1 MNRRSLIIGAGVA
14 AASGL
19 APLAS
24 AVAAS
29 VQAAPDARTA
39 ARDAWLYSLPLIEMA
54 TTRKRHLSGG
64 QGQNRFNH
72 ARALI
77 DHHGVGV
84 TTPNND
90 TLYSIAWLDLTAG
103 PVTLAIPPMGERY
116 YSAALMDMYT
126 NNNAVL
132 GGRTIGGQGG
142 RFTIVGPGQA
152 GGGPGV
158 VRAATAHAWLL
169 VRIVVDGP
177 QDLDAVHRLQD
188 GFVLKGPAGTPPAAF
203 AERNA
208 APADYFDSA
217 RRLLA
222 ADPPPATDAAV
233 LRSTAALL
241 GAGAGAPPAEAAAGV
256 ADAKALLDML
266 TSRTGFIQGWS
277 YPRADLGDYGQDYIY
292 RAAVALA
299 GLGALPR
306 AEAMY
311 LRAAGDDDTG
321 VFNGDGLYRLSLP
334 ARMPL
339 DAFWSLSMYERTADG
354 QFFFTDNPLHRYAI
368 GDRTQ
373 GLKRNA
379 DGSVDLWIG
388 RGDPGGERTAN
399 WLPAPKAGPF
409 GLFLRCYLPRP
420 ELLDG
425 RWRAPAVVKA

>member
-1 MNRRSLIIGAGVA
+1 M
-14 AASGL
+14 
-19 APLAS
+19 
-24 AVAAS
+24 
-29 VQAAPDARTA
+29 
-39 ARDAWLYSLPLIEMA
+39 
-54 TTRKRHLSGG
+54 
-64 QGQNRFNH
+64 
-72 ARALI
+72 
-77 DHHGVGV
+77 
-84 TTPNND
+84 
-90 TLYSIAWLDLTAG
+90 
-103 PVTLAIPPMGERY
+103 
-116 YSAALMDMYT
+116 
-126 NNNAVL
+126 
-132 GGRTIGGQGG
+132 
-142 RFTIVGPGQA
+142 
-152 GGGPGV
+152 
-158 VRAATAHAWLL
+158 
-169 VRIVVDGP
+169 
-177 QDLDAVHRLQD
+177 
-188 GFVLKGPAGTPPAAF
+188 
-203 AERNA
+203 
-208 APADYFDSA
+208 
-217 RRLLA
+217 
-222 ADPPPATDAAV
+222 
-233 LRSTAALL
+233 
-241 GAGAGAPPAEAAAGV
+241 
-256 ADAKALLDML
+256 
-266 TSRTGFIQGWS
+266 
-277 YPRADLGDYGQDYIY
+277 
-292 RAAVALA
+292 ALA